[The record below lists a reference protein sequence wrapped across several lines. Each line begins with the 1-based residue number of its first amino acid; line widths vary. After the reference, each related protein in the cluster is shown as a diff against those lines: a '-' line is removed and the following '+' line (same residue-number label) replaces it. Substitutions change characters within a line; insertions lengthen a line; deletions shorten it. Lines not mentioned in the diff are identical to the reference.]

1 MDGPWC
7 GQVVSMLASYSDEV
21 CSNPTDVYSFS
32 DEFVLEKNEN
42 KQKEAGVS
50 PFLKNSAESVSRVQI
65 WSSI

>member
-1 MDGPWC
+1 MGRGG
-7 GQVVSMLASYSDEV
+7 GQVVSMLTFNSDNM

-32 DEFVLEKNEN
+32 AEFVLEKNEN